1 MSLLSNIKKILPGS
15 SRSLHAM
22 HEDMDRRF
30 DEVFARIEQADK
42 GINMNINYKFD
53 TRLFPE
59 IDLLKQRQQSLS
71 EQMALR
77 FELLARRAYPD
88 LTPFE
93 LRCKIFDA
101 LPDAEGDI
109 RLMQQ
114 ANAALM
120 SKLDAI
126 CTANNIQYWL
136 SYGSLVGTLSRSGF
150 IPWDDDIDICMIRS
164 DVDKL
169 TAALKNDPEYQIT
182 LVYDWFVKCRQ
193 VRFCSKSSFI
203 PCFIDISIYDWA
215 VGNSKHSNDQL
226 RQLRIELMDYFDQ
239 HECDFSFWRDNP
251 WMFHPESGFC
261 VQCGDVDLKAQRA
274 AITKADVDR
283 VQEVFDQFND
293 KAHELCLLTS
303 DPCGDFAYAIDN
315 MFNAPKRKIIWDIM
329 IYCPSVSMLL
339 RIFLFQFLRT
349 LRELLMTVSLDGLI
363 CLWTSAG
370 MIILQRMFCLIP
382 MFAPRWQGLST
393 NVISSYN
400 GFD

>member
-1 MSLLSNIKKILPGS
+1 MSLLSTIKKILPGS

-30 DEVFARIEQADK
+30 DEVFARIEQADN

-59 IDLLKQRQQSLS
+59 IELLKQRQQSLS
-71 EQMALR
+71 EQMRLR

-126 CTANNIQYWL
+126 CAANNIQYWL

-150 IPWDDDIDICMIRS
+150 IPWDDDIDICMLRS

-169 TAALKNDPEYQIT
+169 TAALKDDPEYQIT

-193 VRFCSKSSFI
+193 VRFCSTNSLI
-203 PCFIDISIYDWA
+203 PCFVDISIYDRA
-215 VGNSKHSNDQL
+215 AENSKRANDRL
-226 RQLRIELMDYFDQ
+226 RQLRIELWI
-239 HECDFSFWRDNP
+239 S
-251 WMFHPESGFC
+251 
-261 VQCGDVDLKAQRA
+261 L
-274 AITKADVDR
+274 TKMNMSL
-283 VQEVFDQFND
+283 VF
-293 KAHELCLLTS
+293 
-303 DPCGDFAYAIDN
+303 G
-315 MFNAPKRKIIWDIM
+315 KIILGCFI
-329 IYCPSVSMLL
+329 P
-339 RIFLFQFLRT
+339 
-349 LRELLMTVSLDGLI
+349 TVVLA
-363 CLWTSAG
+363 CSAG
-370 MIILQRMFCLIP
+370 MLTWKLREQLFLLRRLILSRAYSIRLTKRLMHLVC
-382 MFAPRWQGLST
+382 
-393 NVISSYN
+393 
-400 GFD
+400 

>member
-1 MSLLSNIKKILPGS
+1 MSLLSTIKKILPGS

-30 DEVFARIEQADK
+30 DEVFARIEQADS

-59 IDLLKQRQQSLS
+59 IELLKQRQQSLS
-71 EQMALR
+71 EQMSLR

-101 LPDAEGDI
+101 LPDAEGDT

-126 CTANNIQYWL
+126 CAANNIQYWL

-150 IPWDDDIDICMIRS
+150 IPWDDDIDICMLRS

-169 TAALKNDPEYQIT
+169 TAALKDDPEYQIT

-193 VRFCSKSSFI
+193 VRFCSTNSLI
-203 PCFIDISIYDWA
+203 PCFVDISIYDRA
-215 VGNSKHSNDQL
+215 AENSKRANDQL
-226 RQLRIELMDYFDQ
+226 RQLRIELMDFFDKN
-239 HECDFSFWRDNP
+239 EREFSFWKDNP
-251 WMFHPESGFC
+251 WMVHPDS
-261 VQCGDVDLKAQRA
+261 
-274 AITKADVDR
+274 
-283 VQEVFDQFND
+283 
-293 KAHELCLLTS
+293 
-303 DPCGDFAYAIDN
+303 
-315 MFNAPKRKIIWDIM
+315 
-329 IYCPSVSMLL
+329 
-339 RIFLFQFLRT
+339 
-349 LRELLMTVSLDGLI
+349 
-363 CLWTSAG
+363 
-370 MIILQRMFCLIP
+370 
-382 MFAPRWQGLST
+382 GLS
-393 NVISSYN
+393 V
-400 GFD
+400 

>member
-109 RLMQQ
+109 RLVQQ

-215 VGNSKHSNDQL
+215 VGKSKHSNDQL

-315 MFNAPKRKIIWDIM
+315 MFNAPKRKIIWDQNDILPVGKHAFEDFSFS
-329 IYCPSVSMLL
+329 IPSNAEGVADDCFPGWPYMP
-339 RIFLFQFLRT
+339 
-349 LRELLMTVSLDGLI
+349 MDI
-363 CLWTSAG
+363 CGHDHFAKDVLSDPDVRSA
-370 MIILQRMFCLIP
+370 MARFVDEC
-382 MFAPRWQGLST
+382 
-393 NVISSYN
+393 N
-400 GFD
+400 

>member
-1 MSLLSNIKKILPGS
+1 MSLLSTIKKILPGS

-30 DEVFARIEQADK
+30 DEVFARIEQADN

-59 IDLLKQRQQSLS
+59 IELLKQRQQSLS
-71 EQMALR
+71 EQMRLR

-126 CTANNIQYWL
+126 CVANNIQYWL

-150 IPWDDDIDICMIRS
+150 IPWDDDIDICMLRS

-169 TAALKNDPEYQIT
+169 TAALIDDPEYQIT

-193 VRFCSKSSFI
+193 VRFCSTNSLI
-203 PCFIDISIYDWA
+203 P
-215 VGNSKHSNDQL
+215 
-226 RQLRIELMDYFDQ
+226 
-239 HECDFSFWRDNP
+239 
-251 WMFHPESGFC
+251 
-261 VQCGDVDLKAQRA
+261 
-274 AITKADVDR
+274 
-283 VQEVFDQFND
+283 
-293 KAHELCLLTS
+293 
-303 DPCGDFAYAIDN
+303 
-315 MFNAPKRKIIWDIM
+315 
-329 IYCPSVSMLL
+329 
-339 RIFLFQFLRT
+339 
-349 LRELLMTVSLDGLI
+349 
-363 CLWTSAG
+363 CLWTFRFTTGRPRIPSARTINLG
-370 MIILQRMFCLIP
+370 NSELSLWISLTKMNVSLVFGKIILGWFIHTVGLACSAEMLTWKLREQLFLLRRLI
-382 MFAPRWQGLST
+382 LSRAYS
-393 NVISSYN
+393 IRLMKRLMI
-400 GFD
+400 

>member
-1 MSLLSNIKKILPGS
+1 MSFLSAIKKILPGS

-30 DEVFARIEQADK
+30 EEIFARIEQADN

-59 IDLLKQRQQSLS
+59 IELLKKRQQSLS

-88 LTPFE
+88 ITPFE

-126 CTANNIQYWL
+126 CDANNIQYWL

-169 TAALKNDPEYQIT
+169 ATVLKDDPDYQVT

-193 VRFCSKSSFI
+193 VRFCSTNPLI
-203 PCFIDISIYDWA
+203 PCFVDISIYDRA
-215 VGNSKHSNDQL
+215 AENSKRANDQL
-226 RQLRIELMDYFDQ
+226 RQLRIELMDFFDKN
-239 HECDFSFWRDNP
+239 EREFSFWKDNP
-251 WMFHPESGFC
+251 WMVHPHSGLS
-261 VQCGDVDLKAQRA
+261 VQCGDVDLEAQRTVVSSA
-274 AITKADVDR
+274 EIDL
-283 VQEVFDQFND
+283 VQSVFDSFNE
-293 KAHELCLLTS
+293 KAHDLGLLTDES
-303 DPCGDFAYAIDN
+303 RGDFAYAIDN
-315 MFNAPKRKIIWDIM
+315 VFDAPKRKIIWDRNDIL
-329 IYCPSVSMLL
+329 PVRKHPFDSFS
-339 RIFLFQFLRT
+339 FLVPAKA
-349 LRELLMTVSLDGLI
+349 EKVADD
-363 CLWTSAG
+363 C
-370 MIILQRMFCLIP
+370 
-382 MFAPRWQGLST
+382 
-393 NVISSYN
+393 
-400 GFD
+400 

>member
-1 MSLLSNIKKILPGS
+1 MSFLSAIKKILPGS

-30 DEVFARIEQADK
+30 EEIFARIEQADN

-59 IDLLKQRQQSLS
+59 IELLKKRQQSLS

-88 LTPFE
+88 ITPFE

-126 CTANNIQYWL
+126 CDANNIQYWL

-164 DVDKL
+164 DVD
-169 TAALKNDPEYQIT
+169 
-182 LVYDWFVKCRQ
+182 
-193 VRFCSKSSFI
+193 S
-203 PCFIDISIYDWA
+203 
-215 VGNSKHSNDQL
+215 
-226 RQLRIELMDYFDQ
+226 
-239 HECDFSFWRDNP
+239 
-251 WMFHPESGFC
+251 
-261 VQCGDVDLKAQRA
+261 
-274 AITKADVDR
+274 
-283 VQEVFDQFND
+283 
-293 KAHELCLLTS
+293 LL
-303 DPCGDFAYAIDN
+303 
-315 MFNAPKRKIIWDIM
+315 
-329 IYCPSVSMLL
+329 PS
-339 RIFLFQFLRT
+339 
-349 LRELLMTVSLDGLI
+349 
-363 CLWTSAG
+363 
-370 MIILQRMFCLIP
+370 
-382 MFAPRWQGLST
+382 
-393 NVISSYN
+393 
-400 GFD
+400 

>member
-1 MSLLSNIKKILPGS
+1 MSLLSTIKKILPGS

-30 DEVFARIEQADK
+30 DEVFARIEQADN

-59 IDLLKQRQQSLS
+59 IELLKQRQQSLS
-71 EQMALR
+71 EQMRLR

-126 CTANNIQYWL
+126 CVANNIQYWL

-150 IPWDDDIDICMIRS
+150 IPWDDDIDICMLRS

-169 TAALKNDPEYQIT
+169 TAALIDDPEYQIT

-193 VRFCSKSSFI
+193 VRFCSTNSLI
-203 PCFIDISIYDWA
+203 PCFVDISIYDRA
-215 VGNSKHSNDQL
+215 AENSKRANDQL
-226 RQLRIELMDYFDQ
+226 RQLRIELMDFFDKN
-239 HECDFSFWRDNP
+239 EREFSFWKDNP
-251 WMFHPESGFC
+251 WMVHPHSGLS
-261 VQCGDVDLKAQRA
+261 VQCGDVDLEAQRTVVSSA
-274 AITKADVDR
+274 EIDL
-283 VQEVFDQFND
+283 VQSVFDSFNE
-293 KAHELCLLTS
+293 KAHDLGLLTDES
-303 DPCGDFAYAIDN
+303 RGDFAYAIDN
-315 MFNAPKRKIIWDIM
+315 VFDAPKRKIIWERNDIL
-329 IYCPSVSMLL
+329 PVRKHPFDSFS
-339 RIFLFQFLRT
+339 FLVPAKA
-349 LRELLMTVSLDGLI
+349 EKVADDCYPGWPYMPMDI
-363 CLWTSAG
+363 CGHDHFAKDVLSDPDVRSA
-370 MIILQRMFCLIP
+370 MAKFVDEC
-382 MFAPRWQGLST
+382 
-393 NVISSYN
+393 N
-400 GFD
+400 

>member
-315 MFNAPKRKIIWDIM
+315 MFNAPKRKIIWDHN
-329 IYCPSVSMLL
+329 
-339 RIFLFQFLRT
+339 
-349 LRELLMTVSLDGLI
+349 D
-363 CLWTSAG
+363 
-370 MIILQRMFCLIP
+370 IIAR
-382 MFAPRWQGLST
+382 R
-393 NVISSYN
+393 
-400 GFD
+400 

>member
-1 MSLLSNIKKILPGS
+1 MSLLSTIKRVLPGS

-22 HEDMDRRF
+22 HDDMDHRF
-30 DEVFARIEQADK
+30 DEVFSRIEQADN

-59 IDLLKQRQQSLS
+59 IELLKQRQQSLS
-71 EQMALR
+71 EQMSLR

-101 LPDAEGDI
+101 LPNAEGDI

-136 SYGSLVGTLSRSGF
+136 SYGSLVGTLSRSSF
-150 IPWDDDIDICMIRS
+150 IPWDDDIEICMIRS

-193 VRFCSKSSFI
+193 VRFFQLIRLYLVLWTFRFTTGRPRIPSVRTISLGNSELSLWISLTKMNVSLVFGKIILGWFI
-203 PCFIDISIYDWA
+203 P
-215 VGNSKHSNDQL
+215 
-226 RQLRIELMDYFDQ
+226 
-239 HECDFSFWRDNP
+239 
-251 WMFHPESGFC
+251 
-261 VQCGDVDLKAQRA
+261 
-274 AITKADVDR
+274 
-283 VQEVFDQFND
+283 
-293 KAHELCLLTS
+293 
-303 DPCGDFAYAIDN
+303 
-315 MFNAPKRKIIWDIM
+315 
-329 IYCPSVSMLL
+329 
-339 RIFLFQFLRT
+339 
-349 LRELLMTVSLDGLI
+349 TVVLA
-363 CLWTSAG
+363 CSAG
-370 MIILQRMFCLIP
+370 MLTWRLREQLFLLRRLILSRAYSIRLTKRLMI
-382 MFAPRWQGLST
+382 
-393 NVISSYN
+393 
-400 GFD
+400 

>member
-30 DEVFARIEQADK
+30 DEVFSRIEQADN

-59 IDLLKQRQQSLS
+59 IELLKQRQQSLS
-71 EQMALR
+71 EQMSLR
-77 FELLARRAYPD
+77 FELLARRVYPD

-169 TAALKNDPEYQIT
+169 AAVLKDDPEYQIT

-193 VRFCSKSSFI
+193 VRFCSTNSLI
-203 PCFIDISIYDWA
+203 PCFVDISIYDRAA
-215 VGNSKHSNDQL
+215 VNSKRANDQL
-226 RQLRIELMDYFDQ
+226 KQLRIELMDYFDQ
-239 HECDFSFWRDNP
+239 HEGEFSF
-251 WMFHPESGFC
+251 G
-261 VQCGDVDLKAQRA
+261 
-274 AITKADVDR
+274 
-283 VQEVFDQFND
+283 
-293 KAHELCLLTS
+293 
-303 DPCGDFAYAIDN
+303 
-315 MFNAPKRKIIWDIM
+315 KIILGWFIPKVVLA
-329 IYCPSVSMLL
+329 C
-339 RIFLFQFLRT
+339 
-349 LRELLMTVSLDGLI
+349 
-363 CLWTSAG
+363 SAG
-370 MIILQRMFCLIP
+370 MLTWKLREQLFLLRRLILSRAYSIRLTKRLMI
-382 MFAPRWQGLST
+382 
-393 NVISSYN
+393 
-400 GFD
+400 

>member
-1 MSLLSNIKKILPGS
+1 MSFLSAIKKILPGS

-30 DEVFARIEQADK
+30 EEIFARIEQADN

-59 IDLLKQRQQSLS
+59 IELLKKRQQSLS

-88 LTPFE
+88 ITPFE

-126 CTANNIQYWL
+126 CDANNIQYWL

-169 TAALKNDPEYQIT
+169 ATVLKDDPDYQVT

-193 VRFCSKSSFI
+193 VRFCSTNPLI
-203 PCFIDISIYDWA
+203 PCFVDISIYDRA
-215 VGNSKHSNDQL
+215 AENSKRANDQL
-226 RQLRIELMDYFDQ
+226 RNSEL
-239 HECDFSFWRDNP
+239 SLWI
-251 WMFHPESGFC
+251 S
-261 VQCGDVDLKAQRA
+261 L
-274 AITKADVDR
+274 TKMNVSL
-283 VQEVFDQFND
+283 VF
-293 KAHELCLLTS
+293 
-303 DPCGDFAYAIDN
+303 G
-315 MFNAPKRKIIWDIM
+315 KIILGWFIHTVVLACSAEM
-329 IYCPSVSMLL
+329 LTWKLREQLFLL
-339 RIFLFQFLRT
+339 RRLILSRAYSIRLTKR
-349 LRELLMTVSLDGLI
+349 LMI
-363 CLWTSAG
+363 
-370 MIILQRMFCLIP
+370 
-382 MFAPRWQGLST
+382 
-393 NVISSYN
+393 
-400 GFD
+400 

>member
-1 MSLLSNIKKILPGS
+1 MSLLSTIKRVLPGS

-22 HEDMDRRF
+22 HDDMDHRF
-30 DEVFARIEQADK
+30 DEVFSRIEQADN

-59 IDLLKQRQQSLS
+59 IELLKQRQQSLS
-71 EQMALR
+71 EQMSLR

-101 LPDAEGDI
+101 LPNAEGDI

-136 SYGSLVGTLSRSGF
+136 SYGSLVGTLSRSSF

-193 VRFCSKSSFI
+193 VRFCSTNSLI
-203 PCFIDISIYDWA
+203 PCFVDISIYDRA
-215 VGNSKHSNDQL
+215 AENSKRANDQL
-226 RQLRIELMDYFDQ
+226 RQLRI
-239 HECDFSFWRDNP
+239 
-251 WMFHPESGFC
+251 
-261 VQCGDVDLKAQRA
+261 DLW
-274 AITKADVDR
+274 ISLTKMNVSL
-283 VQEVFDQFND
+283 VF
-293 KAHELCLLTS
+293 
-303 DPCGDFAYAIDN
+303 G
-315 MFNAPKRKIIWDIM
+315 KIILGWFI
-329 IYCPSVSMLL
+329 P
-339 RIFLFQFLRT
+339 
-349 LRELLMTVSLDGLI
+349 TVVLA
-363 CLWTSAG
+363 CSAG
-370 MIILQRMFCLIP
+370 MLTWRLREQLFLLRRLILSRAYSIRLTKRLMI
-382 MFAPRWQGLST
+382 
-393 NVISSYN
+393 
-400 GFD
+400 

>member
-1 MSLLSNIKKILPGS
+1 MSLLSTIKKILPGS

-30 DEVFARIEQADK
+30 DEVFARIEQADN

-59 IDLLKQRQQSLS
+59 IELLKQRQQSLS
-71 EQMALR
+71 EQMRLR

-126 CTANNIQYWL
+126 CVANNIQYWL

-150 IPWDDDIDICMIRS
+150 IPWDDDIDICMLRS

-169 TAALKNDPEYQIT
+169 TAALIDDPEYQIT

-193 VRFCSKSSFI
+193 VRFCSTNSLI
-203 PCFIDISIYDWA
+203 PCFVDISIYDRA
-215 VGNSKHSNDQL
+215 AENSKRANDQL
-226 RQLRIELMDYFDQ
+226 RQLRIELMDFFDKMNV
-239 HECDFSFWRDNP
+239 S
-251 WMFHPESGFC
+251 
-261 VQCGDVDLKAQRA
+261 L
-274 AITKADVDR
+274 
-283 VQEVFDQFND
+283 VF
-293 KAHELCLLTS
+293 
-303 DPCGDFAYAIDN
+303 G
-315 MFNAPKRKIIWDIM
+315 KIILGWFIHTVGLACSAEM
-329 IYCPSVSMLL
+329 LTWKLREQLFLL
-339 RIFLFQFLRT
+339 RRLILSRAYSI
-349 LRELLMTVSLDGLI
+349 RLMKRL
-363 CLWTSAG
+363 
-370 MIILQRMFCLIP
+370 MI
-382 MFAPRWQGLST
+382 
-393 NVISSYN
+393 
-400 GFD
+400 